1 MYERMQST
9 WALNILSRLVQ
20 NIYVHREWQIVV
32 DSCIFYVDEYLPCC
46 WNPSPGS
53 KRAWL

>member
-53 KRAWL
+53 KRT